1 MRGFLVR
8 ANGWAIWIT
17 GLPGS
22 GKSIVAHTLKERF
35 SNKGIRSQII
45 SSDQLRSILT
55 PDPVYSEEERNMVYQ
70 TLTYIAEVLIL
81 NGVNVIIDATGN
93 KRKYRDDCRAKIER
107 FFEVYLR
114 CPLDTCIER
123 EGSRDET
130 YMAPKDIYMKAQTGE
145 RSSVP
150 GLGDPY
156 EAPKT
161 PEVLV
166 DSNMLSP
173 EEISKIIVEYV
184 QKTPL

>member
-1 MRGFLVR
+1 MR
-8 ANGWAIWIT
+8 ANGWTIWIT

-22 GKSIVAHTLKERF
+22 GKSIVARTLKQRL
-35 SNKGIRSQII
+35 SNEGIRSQII
-45 SSDQLRSILT
+45 SSDQLRRILT
-55 PDPVYSEEERNMVYQ
+55 PDPVYSEDERDMVYQ
-70 TLTYIAEVLIL
+70 TLTYIVEVLIR

-93 KRKYRDDCRAKIER
+93 KRKYRDDCRAKVKR

-123 EGSRDET
+123 ESSRKET
-130 YMAPKDIYMKAQTGE
+130 YMAPKHIYVKAQASE
-145 RSSVP
+145 RNTVP

-166 DSNMLSP
+166 DSHMLSP
-173 EEISKIIVEYV
+173 EEISEIIVEYV
-184 QKTPL
+184 QKSQL

>member
-1 MRGFLVR
+1 VKTN
-8 ANGWAIWIT
+8 AWAIWIT

-22 GKSIVAHTLKERF
+22 GKSIVARTLKHRL
-35 SNKGIRSQII
+35 SNEGIRSQII
-45 SSDQLRSILT
+45 SSDQLRRILT
-55 PDPVYSEEERNMVYQ
+55 PEPVYSEDERNMVYQ
-70 TLTYIAEVLIL
+70 TLTYIVGVLIR

-93 KRKYRDDCRAKIER
+93 KRKYRDDCRAKVKR

-114 CPLDTCIER
+114 CPLDICVER
-123 EGSRDET
+123 ESSRKET
-130 YMAPKDIYMKAQTGE
+130 YMAPKDIYVKAQTSE
-145 RSSVP
+145 HSTVP

-166 DSNMLSP
+166 DSNLLSP

>member
-1 MRGFLVR
+1 MRT
-8 ANGWAIWIT
+8 NGWVIWIT

-22 GKSIVAHTLKERF
+22 GKSIVAHTLNQRL
-35 SNKGIRSQII
+35 SNEGIRSQIL

-55 PDPVYSEEERNMVYQ
+55 PDPVYSEDERDMVYKI
-70 TLTYIAEVLIL
+70 LIYIAEVLIL

-93 KRKYRDDCRAKIER
+93 KRKYRDDCRTKIKR

-123 EGSRDET
+123 ETSREET
-130 YMAPKDIYMKAQTGE
+130 YMAPKDIYMKAQTSK
-145 RSSVP
+145 RNTVP
-150 GLGDPY
+150 GMGDPY

-166 DSNMLSP
+166 DSNLLSP
-173 EEISKIIVEYV
+173 EEISKTIVEYL
-184 QKTPL
+184 QKIPL

>member
-1 MRGFLVR
+1 VK

-22 GKSIVAHTLKERF
+22 GKSIVARTLKQRL
-35 SNKGIRSQII
+35 SNEGIRSQII
-45 SSDQLRSILT
+45 SSDQLRRILT
-55 PDPVYSEEERNMVYQ
+55 PDPVYSEDERNMVYQ
-70 TLTYIAEVLIL
+70 TLTYIVEVLIR

-93 KRKYRDDCRAKIER
+93 KRKYRDDCRAKVKR

-114 CPLDTCIER
+114 CPLDICVER
-123 EGSRDET
+123 ESSREET
-130 YMAPKDIYMKAQTGE
+130 YMAPKDIYVKALTNEQST
-145 RSSVP
+145 VP
-150 GLGDPY
+150 GVGDQY

-166 DSNMLSP
+166 DSNLLSP